1 MAGYAV
7 RPIEVLLVEDDE
19 DDVRL
24 TREGLDAGK
33 VVNRLT
39 VLSDGSEVIAYLRG
53 EGGHAGAP
61 RPDFVLLDLNL
72 PGRDGRQ
79 VLAEIKADPELRR
92 IPVVVLTGATLPLGS
107 LERHQRSRVIGGEH
121 HCRRHPRG
129 SGRPIA

>member
-1 MAGYAV
+1 MVALGTVEPAPLRASATMTMTRWRPSAV
-7 RPIEVLLVEDDE
+7 ALSLLCD
-19 DDVRL
+19 RM
-24 TREGLDAGK
+24 
-33 VVNRLT
+33 
-39 VLSDGSEVIAYLRG
+39 RG

-129 SGRPIA
+129 RGRPIA